1 MRRKIYTEEVE
12 QLLKKWLMD
21 QVIKFDQ
28 NDSYIVKLSKYSKT
42 MQLMRNFSNSSK
54 KFLCLKNAFAIK
66 YEYIKN
72 TYAVFWNETNIVKR
86 VCWIDLIIIEDN
98 NLRRFEEVGIT
109 MSELKQYSRC
119 YLNYINNKGY
129 YLGKIYEQLKDVEKE
144 FIKNMEE
151 DKDFATFN
159 IVFENPVELRAQK
172 YKNVQ
177 YGTTEDY
184 LIVGARINAC
194 KAPER
199 EVIIPKFSW
208 SNQ

>member
-1 MRRKIYTEEVE
+1 MKRIICAEELE
-12 QLLKKWLMD
+12 QFLKKWLMD

-28 NDSYIVKLSKYSKT
+28 NDAYVVKLNKYSKT

-66 YEYIKN
+66 YEYLQN
-72 TYAVFWNETNIVKR
+72 TYAVFWNETNIEKR
-86 VCWIDLIIIEDN
+86 VCWIDLIVVRDN
-98 NLRRFEEVGIT
+98 DPRRSEEVGIT
-109 MSELKQYSRC
+109 MSELKQYSRY
-119 YLNYINNKGY
+119 YLNHIKNEAYC

-144 FIKNMEE
+144 FIKTMKE

-159 IVFENPVELRAQK
+159 VAFENPVEVRAQR

-199 EVIIPKFSW
+199 EIIIPNFSW
-208 SNQ
+208 GD